1 MHLNNEQL
9 LELDDTAKLHLIS
22 CSDCRKKVKNI
33 ANLRMGLT
41 KLPVLKMPTN
51 NWQQTK
57 QAYLLQLKEQQA
69 EKSKREMKI
78 WRAGALSMAAS
89 LLIVVLW
96 GMPKL
101 SVNSHMPLTKETQL
115 SQLIAHN
122 QLLQQEFS
130 QRATAS
136 LDNVYLVQLNDELSK
151 IDKALQQAYAESVG
165 NKEKEQ
171 LWQQRHKIIGQML
184 LATEQQKTITI

>member
-9 LELDDTAKLHLIS
+9 LELDDTARLHLAC
-22 CSDCRKKVKNI
+22 CSDCRNKVKNI
-33 ANLRMGLT
+33 ANLRVGLT
-41 KLPVLKMPTN
+41 ELPILKMPTN

-69 EKSKREMKI
+69 EKSNRDMKF

-115 SQLIAHN
+115 SQLITHN

-136 LDNVYLVQLNDELSK
+136 INSVYLVQLNEELSQ
-151 IDKALQQAYAESVG
+151 IDKALQQAYAESVS

-171 LWQQRHKIIGQML
+171 LWQQRHKVIGQML
-184 LATEQQKTITI
+184 HASEQQKTITI

>member
-9 LELDDTAKLHLIS
+9 LELDDIAKSHLAC
-22 CSDCRKKVKNI
+22 CSDCRNKVKNI
-33 ANLRMGLT
+33 ASLRMGLT
-41 KLPVLKMPTN
+41 KLPILKMPTN

-69 EKSKREMKI
+69 EKSKKEMKF

-96 GMPKL
+96 EMPKL
-101 SVNSHMPLTKETQL
+101 SVNSHMPPEKETQL

-136 LDNVYLVQLNDELSK
+136 INSVYLVQLNEELSN
-151 IDKALQQAYAESVG
+151 IDKALQHAYAESVS